1 MSISQTS
8 KKPPEVQ
15 VMEMMRKSMKRCCMH
30 PDQAQCKGKIK
41 EAHALQN
48 NKIISLL
55 AGNERHVY
63 MMNSKKQP
71 LIIPMKKGD
80 PAVIVEMSRTSAN
93 DATTETCFCDL
104 HDNTVFAAIEKG
116 EPDFDESNEVMKF
129 VYAYKSFIFEYY
141 KQSTAINIFKKCGSI
156 IFLVGLAMP
165 HYRLLI
171 PSASLDMN
179 LRQCFRVITPT
190 ATNSGIACFLTPR
203 RAQAS

>member
-1 MSISQTS
+1 MNPLKYIRILDGEPCPCGSGMKHKDCCKNKVMSISQTS

-141 KQSTAINIFKKCGSI
+141 KQSTAINIFKK
-156 IFLVGLAMP
+156 
-165 HYRLLI
+165 
-171 PSASLDMN
+171 
-179 LRQCFRVITPT
+179 
-190 ATNSGIACFLTPR
+190 
-203 RAQAS
+203 

>member
-190 ATNSGIACFLTPR
+190 ATNSGTACFLTPR